1 MSDASETPSAGPHP
15 EIRISNRATYWPVAP
30 LDVVVGA
37 TVVGRVLLRAS
48 PIGALVQGA
57 AIGVYAGHA
66 LHDWRARRGI
76 RRIAFREEFGA
87 DFGHLVPM
95 PRETREAEV
104 RALAERLD
112 AEPLAE
118 RLPRRELAVL
128 ADRQLT
134 GFIAGITGQHVRS
147 SARVRSFALVGL
159 AFPFALGACDILSGD
174 VAIFRDTAFLEPHV
188 IAHEFAH
195 RKGYWKELHAQVL
208 AYLAL
213 AAAEEPLLRQA
224 ALLERLH
231 RNLRVLAGDN
241 VGAFD
246 RLVAAVPLRPELR
259 ATLLGLHPPL
269 PRVQRQV
276 EGGLRQLYDLRMR
289 ATGQNGLSD
298 YDLGFTDFLY
308 TFETSRA
315 ARQRPPARGAIHRP
329 L

>member
-1 MSDASETPSAGPHP
+1 MTDASRTPSAGSHP
-15 EIRISNRATYWPVAP
+15 EVHISNRATYWPVAP

-37 TVVGRVLLRAS
+37 TLLGRVLLRAS
-48 PIGALVQGA
+48 PVGALVQGA
-57 AIGVYAGHA
+57 ALGVYAGHA
-66 LHDWRARRGI
+66 LHDWHARRGI
-76 RRIAFREEFGA
+76 RRIDFGTEFGA
-87 DFGHLVPM
+87 DFGRLQSM
-95 PRETREAEV
+95 PWETRQEEV

-112 AEPLAE
+112 AEPIAE
-118 RLPRRELAVL
+118 RRPRRELAVQV
-128 ADRQLT
+128 DRELT
-134 GFIAGITGQHVRS
+134 RFIAGITGQRVRS
-147 SARVRSFALVGL
+147 SARVRNFALVGL

-174 VAIFRDTAFLEPHV
+174 VAIFRDTAFLEPHIIV
-188 IAHEFAH
+188 HEFAH

-208 AYLAL
+208 GYLAL
-213 AAAEEPLLRQA
+213 ASAEDPLLRQA

-231 RNLRVLAGDN
+231 RNLRVLAGDD

-246 RLVAAVPLRPELR
+246 HLVTAVPLRPELR

-269 PRVQRQV
+269 RRVQQRV

-315 ARQRPPARGAIHRP
+315 ARQRPPAGGVIHRP

>member
-1 MSDASETPSAGPHP
+1 
-15 EIRISNRATYWPVAP
+15 
-30 LDVVVGA
+30 
-37 TVVGRVLLRAS
+37 
-48 PIGALVQGA
+48 
-57 AIGVYAGHA
+57 
-66 LHDWRARRGI
+66 
-76 RRIAFREEFGA
+76 
-87 DFGHLVPM
+87 M
-95 PRETREAEV
+95 PREARETEV
-104 RALAERLD
+104 RVLAERLD
-112 AEPLAE
+112 AGPLAE

-134 GFIAGITGQHVRS
+134 RYIAGITGQHVRS
-147 SARVRSFALVGL
+147 SARVRNFALVGL

-174 VAIFRDTAFLEPHV
+174 VAIFRDTVFLEPHV

-213 AAAEEPLLRQA
+213 ASAEEPLLHQA

-231 RNLRVLAGDN
+231 RNLRVLAGED

-246 RLVAAVPLRPELR
+246 RLVTAVSLRPELR

-269 PRVQRQV
+269 PRVQRRV

-315 ARQRPPARGAIHRP
+315 ARQRPPARGAVHRP
-329 L
+329 R